1 MKEVRDRLYIGNI
14 TDASMVLSTS
24 NHEITHILSLVSSS
38 MLSSF
43 NSSKMSSALE
53 RKSDYSGIK
62 LGKELVSCTA
72 KVDDQLSKVVRMFV
86 LWEDTVEQ
94 VILDDLVPCL
104 DFIEKGR
111 LEGKVLVHCLAGVSR
126 SAAVLSAY
134 LMKTEQL
141 PLEGE
146 AYRSGQKI
154 EMSRFAVDPVETSNL
169 MVKLENQISNFNL
182 PQHSQERHSAS
193 YRCKRC
199 RRILAVESNV
209 LLHSPGKGDVSFR
222 RKKRDKSLFDEERE
236 PGCTSIFVE
245 PMQWM
250 NTVQEGVVMGKLSCP
265 NCRARLGTF
274 NWAGMQCSCG
284 SWVIPAFQLHKSR
297 MDMENL

>member
-1 MKEVRDRLYIGNI
+1 
-14 TDASMVLSTS
+14 
-24 NHEITHILSLVSSS
+24 
-38 MLSSF
+38 
-43 NSSKMSSALE
+43 
-53 RKSDYSGIK
+53 
-62 LGKELVSCTA
+62 
-72 KVDDQLSKVVRMFV
+72 
-86 LWEDTVEQ
+86 
-94 VILDDLVPCL
+94 
-104 DFIEKGR
+104 
-111 LEGKVLVHCLAGVSR
+111 
-126 SAAVLSAY
+126 
-134 LMKTEQL
+134 MKTEQL
-141 PLEGE
+141 PLEDALASLRTLHECACPNDGFLEQLKLFEEMGFAVDHDNLIYKKFHVDKMGE